1 MKYHPDD
8 FDTIYHTLKKP
19 IGIYVF
25 AKVKRVHDA
34 QDIMQNIMLALFK
47 AIKNGNDIANLEDYT
62 YQIARSEL
70 SRFYKTQIEVHEIID
85 DIVEDETEN
94 LHEDTLNA
102 VSEALI
108 WKHIK
113 KMEHITQVALVLK
126 YKYNLS
132 YNAMAKQLNVS
143 ASTLKYK
150 VAQAIQS
157 LQDTF
162 L

>member
-1 MKYHPDD
+1 MKYHIDD
-8 FDTIYHTLKKP
+8 FEMLYHQLQKP
-19 IGIYVF
+19 IGVYVF

-47 AIKNGNDIANLEDYT
+47 AIKKGHDIGDIEDYT

-70 SRFYKTQIEVHEIID
+70 SRFYKTSIEAHEIID
-85 DIVEDETEN
+85 DIVEDETEH
-94 LHEDTLNA
+94 LHEDTLDH

-108 WKHIK
+108 WKHIQT
-113 KMEHITQVALVLK
+113 MEHTTQVALVLK
-126 YKYNLS
+126 YKYDLS
-132 YNAMAKQLNVS
+132 YSEMAKQLNMS

-150 VAQAIQS
+150 VTQAILA
-157 LQDTF
+157 LQEKF